1 MPEQRQIDF
10 YHLKD
15 KELATPVAMLAHK
28 SVGIGQK
35 MLILSTDEHMDAVS
49 DALWASSR
57 ESFLAHGRNDEK
69 GADTAPVWL
78 CSDAA
83 ANPNKA
89 SYVCLTSGL
98 VPPDPKV
105 FQRIFVLFDGTR
117 ETAIAFAR
125 SCWKDWS
132 CLEGVQCCYF
142 VQDDAGLWV
151 KRR

>member
-15 KELATPVAMLAHK
+15 GELATPVSMLTNK
-28 SVGIGQK
+28 SVTIGQK
-35 MLILSTDEHMDAVS
+35 MLILSIDEHMDAVS

-78 CSDAA
+78 SSDIT
-83 ANPNKA
+83 ANPNNA
-89 SYVCLTSGL
+89 EYVCLTSGL
-98 VPPDPKV
+98 VPPDLAA
-105 FQRIFVLFDGTR
+105 FRRIFMLFDGTK
-117 ETAIAFAR
+117 ETAVAFAR

-132 CLEGVQCCYF
+132 SPEGVQCRYF
-142 VQDDAGLWV
+142 AQDDTGLWV
-151 KRR
+151 KRG